1 MSALSQSRGSAS
13 PVKVSQD
20 LMLVGLRLSGW
31 LATNTLATLGIA
43 TLLFFVLGSF
53 TLRGMMVHLDNLTS
67 RFLAAEAARQGQFEA
82 IVFGAVLV
90 AFVLIGFFR
99 RTSLLAAFDVTGEEQ

>member
-1 MSALSQSRGSAS
+1 MSALSQTRAAAS
-13 PVKVSQD
+13 PVRVSQD
-20 LMLVGLRLSGW
+20 VMLIGLRLSGW

-67 RFLAAEAARQGQFEA
+67 RFLAADAARQGQFEGL
-82 IVFGAVLV
+82 VFGAVLIG
-90 AFVLIGFFR
+90 FVLIGFFR
-99 RTSLLAAFDVTGEEQ
+99 RTSLLAAFDVTGDEQ